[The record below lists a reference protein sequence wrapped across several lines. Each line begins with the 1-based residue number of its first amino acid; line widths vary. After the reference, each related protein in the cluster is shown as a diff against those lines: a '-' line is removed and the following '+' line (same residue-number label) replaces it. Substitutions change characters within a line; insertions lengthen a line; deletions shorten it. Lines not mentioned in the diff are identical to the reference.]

1 MPCPYKKQTAHLT
14 NMNII
19 LASKSPRR
27 AELLK
32 KEGVEFIQIS
42 PEISESEQTENSD
55 VRMLAIENALRKA
68 ESVSTQY
75 PDSIVVGADTIVI
88 SSEGELFGKPDT
100 EEDALRILSA
110 LSGTTHSVVT
120 GVALIA
126 ASQKIR
132 KTFMEE
138 TRVTMKQMSGEDIR
152 MYVAQNRPFDKA
164 GSYAIQ
170 ECGDAFVEKIDGDY
184 SNVVG
189 LPVERTVAMIQQ
201 IGGLD

>member
-1 MPCPYKKQTAHLT
+1 
-14 NMNII
+14 MNII

-32 KEGVEFIQIS
+32 KAGIEFAQIS
-42 PEISESEQTENSD
+42 PEITESEHPESSEI
-55 VRMLAIENALRKA
+55 RILAVENAVRKA
-68 ESVSTQY
+68 EYVSSGY
-75 PDSIVVGADTIVI
+75 PDEIVIGADTIVI
-88 SSEGELFGKPDT
+88 SSEGELFGKPDSK
-100 EEDALRILSA
+100 EEAFRILST

-126 ASQKIR
+126 ASLGIK

-138 TRVTMKQMSGEDIR
+138 TRVTMKEMSSEEIEE
-152 MYVAQNRPFDKA
+152 YIEKNRPFDKA

-170 ECGDAFVEKIDGDY
+170 ECGDAFVENIKGDY

-189 LPVERTVAMIQQ
+189 LPVKRVVEMIEQ
-201 IGGLD
+201 IRGEG